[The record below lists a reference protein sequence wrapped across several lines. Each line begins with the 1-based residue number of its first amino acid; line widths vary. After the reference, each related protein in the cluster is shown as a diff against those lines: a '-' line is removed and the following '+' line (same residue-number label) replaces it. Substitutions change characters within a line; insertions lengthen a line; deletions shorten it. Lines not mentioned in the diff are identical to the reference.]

1 MHAEVKKRCVTKG
14 IKTLLPNKWNHGNGT
29 KKKNNNNIISKSK
42 HGKTSINC

>member
-29 KKKNNNNIISKSK
+29 KKKIIIISYQKANM
-42 HGKTSINC
+42 GRPL